1 MSAGHTA
8 AAWMVQDSGAL
19 YEVQH
24 VLGHSTPVMTQRY
37 AHLQPGHLRRAEWRH
52 VAE

>member
-1 MSAGHTA
+1 
-8 AAWMVQDSGAL
+8 MVEDRGAL

-37 AHLQPGHLRRAEWRH
+37 AQLQLGHFRRAVGALDKKLRK
-52 VAE
+52 